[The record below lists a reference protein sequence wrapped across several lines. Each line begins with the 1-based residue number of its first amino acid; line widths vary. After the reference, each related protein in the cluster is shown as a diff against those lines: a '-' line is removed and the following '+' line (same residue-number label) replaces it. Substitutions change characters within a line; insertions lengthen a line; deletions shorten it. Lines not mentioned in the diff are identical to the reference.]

1 MSRKKGRAS
10 GRFTQHRKLDRLQE
24 ALNARAAGLT
34 LAELSGLLRAS
45 ERTVRRYLAELGRM
59 VELESVALEPGG
71 AHIWR
76 IKPSERGRTVT
87 LRRTQAQGL
96 LAVRPLFEVFRGSAL
111 FDEFEGAFGD
121 MLRIA
126 ERPVRTQRGE
136 VAADAKLERR
146 FFFISGP
153 TRSLSLRGED
163 IDSVFVAT
171 LESRVLSFVHKATAG
186 KKGRTLIHPHALYV
200 ENGSLHILSLMS
212 AVPMSVPVDEME
224 SIKVE
229 DARFDA
235 HGTAD
240 FSKWLTPLGLER
252 EGSTVH
258 KIALEFDASLLPLAK
273 TLRIH
278 PTQRLAFA
286 TDGRFR
292 VHFSSTL
299 LDAARTFVLQML
311 PHVTVIEPKV
321 LAESVRTALE
331 RATARHAAVK

>member
-1 MSRKKGRAS
+1 VSRKKGRAS

-24 ALNARAAGLT
+24 ALNARASGLT

-45 ERTVRRYLAELGRM
+45 ERTVRRYLTELARV
-59 VELESVALEPGG
+59 VELESVAIQPGG

-96 LAVRPLFEVFRGSAL
+96 LAARPLFEVFRGSAL

-153 TRSLSLRGED
+153 TRSLALRGED

-171 LESRVLSFVHKATAG
+171 LESRVLSFVHKAS

-200 ENGSLHILSLMS
+200 EYGSLHILSLMS
-212 AVPMSVPVDEME
+212 AVPVSVPVDEME

-235 HGTAD
+235 QGTAD

-252 EGSTVH
+252 EGATVH
-258 KIALEFDASLLPLAK
+258 KIALEFDASLAPLAK

-286 TDGRFR
+286 ADGRFR

-299 LDAARTFVLQML
+299 LEAARTFVLQML
-311 PHVTVIEPKV
+311 PNVTVIEPKV
-321 LAESVRTALE
+321 LAETVRTVIEQA
-331 RATARHAAVK
+331 ATRHAALPK